1 MSTRSPVGSALIAS
15 IVFILVGYSVWA
27 ALPAKM
33 SDVVSIADLEAEI
46 AAKTIELEST
56 LADKDKYQELTGT
69 RRSASLQLALL
80 AEAVA
85 QHDGESKLK
94 ASAKSIRDTAMSLAS
109 ASSFD
114 DANQKLAQLK
124 NPTANN
130 VSVASPTPEEE
141 WAKLVRNRA
150 LMDLLREKS
159 DQVRKSLRRIK
170 DPEAESRNAST
181 MAVIG
186 VAIGAQA
193 HSRKTAQE
201 QMLWSDWSHNFQK
214 QMTRTARAIRER
226 DSAAVL
232 EHFTAAQAACDLC
245 HEQFKK

>member
-1 MSTRSPVGSALIAS
+1 MFARSPLSFVIIAS
-15 IVFILVGYSVWA
+15 LIFGTVSYSVWA

-33 SDVVSIADLEAEI
+33 SDVVSVADLETEITSKIAEI
-46 AAKTIELEST
+46 EST
-56 LADKDKYQELTGT
+56 LAAPEQFQELTGS
-69 RRSASLQLALL
+69 RRSASLQLTLL
-80 AEAVA
+80 AQALA
-85 QHDGESKLK
+85 RHDGESKLK
-94 ASAKSIRDTAMSLAS
+94 ASAPGIRDTAMSITTS
-109 ASSFD
+109 ASFD
-114 DANQKLAQLK
+114 DATQKLAQLK
-124 NPTANN
+124 TPRANTEPAKET
-130 VSVASPTPEEE
+130 SSDEE
-141 WAKLVRNRA
+141 WAMIVRNRA

-186 VAIGAQA
+186 IAVGAHA
-193 HSRKTAQE
+193 HSRKTPSE
-201 QMLWSDWSHNFQK
+201 QMMWTDWSHNFQK
-214 QMTRTARAIRER
+214 HMTRTARAIRER